1 MPSSAKIK
9 IDERRAL
16 GYHVA
21 SIFACVN
28 TAYGRDPRPTGSMRR
43 SNSSKHLP
51 RLFSPATAV
60 AFLFLSCG
68 ARLQSQVPSA
78 NPSTRER
85 KITNASSL
93 DGKKAFESICAA
105 CHGLDGRGGE
115 RGPDIARRQEVR
127 RRTDS
132 QLREILQRGRPAAGM
147 PTFAALGAE
156 KLQRILAYMRTLQ
169 GIGPASVLPGDPE
182 QGKSLFFGKAGCS
195 QCHMVNG
202 SGGFLGADLSNY
214 GASQSPAEI
223 RNKILNINRDPD
235 PRLRTVVVNLRNGS
249 VLTGLARNE
258 DNFSLQLQSLDG
270 SFHLLNKSGILHQE
284 VQPTTPM
291 PSGYDA
297 LLGPAELDDLVKY
310 LVHEAERIEPQ
321 P

>member
-1 MPSSAKIK
+1 MTTQ
-9 IDERRAL
+9 D
-16 GYHVA
+16 
-21 SIFACVN
+21 
-28 TAYGRDPRPTGSMRR
+28 AYE
-43 SNSSKHLP
+43 HLP
-51 RLFSPATAV
+51 CLFMPAMV
-60 AFLFLSCG
+60 GAFLFLSIG
-68 ARLQSQVPSA
+68 VQLHSQAPNG
-78 NPSTRER
+78 NPSTSAR
-85 KITNASSL
+85 KNANSSSV

-132 QLREILQRGRPAAGM
+132 QLLEILQKGRPATGM
-147 PTFAALGAE
+147 PAFAALGAE

-169 GIGPASVLPGDPE
+169 GIGPASALPGDPE
-182 QGKSLFFGKAGCS
+182 RGKSLFFGKAGCS
-195 QCHMVNG
+195 QCHMMNG
-202 SGGFLGADLSNY
+202 AGGFLGADLSNY

-235 PRLRTVVVNLRNGS
+235 PRLRTVVVDLRNGR

-270 SFHLLNKSGILHQE
+270 SFHLLNKSDILHQE
-284 VQPTTPM
+284 VQPITPM
-291 PSGYDA
+291 PSCYDS
-297 LLGPAELDDLVKY
+297 LLSSAELDDLVKY

-321 P
+321 R